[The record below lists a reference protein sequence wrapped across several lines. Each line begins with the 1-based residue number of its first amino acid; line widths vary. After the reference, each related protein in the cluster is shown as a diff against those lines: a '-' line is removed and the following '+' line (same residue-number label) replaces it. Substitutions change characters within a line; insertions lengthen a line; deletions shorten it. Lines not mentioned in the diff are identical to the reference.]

1 MCLGCLCKPL
11 HFAAICTLGSA
22 GSVVWYCEW
31 MWVHMSLKVDGC
43 ARCFAKCIVSFDAT
57 WQYRFSFLH
66 LFCNSFVLSWPD
78 WPGHATGRPA
88 SSEQHLPPASAHR
101 PKPQMLRA
109 ATIRCRCLDCSDC
122 RRATSHGTLPA
133 CAIFELDHSAESLWA
148 DWGQT
153 ESIASGRKRFVL
165 VWYVT
170 QTKRARKVLAGCLGL
185 EAPDTNNWYAWFS
198 TLSG

>member
-31 MWVHMSLKVDGC
+31 MWVHMSLKVEGC

-66 LFCNSFVLSWPD
+66 LFCNSFVLS
-78 WPGHATGRPA
+78 PGHATGRPA
-88 SSEQHLPPASAHR
+88 SSEQHLPPASAH
-101 PKPQMLRA
+101 
-109 ATIRCRCLDCSDC
+109 

-170 QTKRARKVLAGCLGL
+170 HVTQTKRARKVLAGCLGL

>member
-31 MWVHMSLKVDGC
+31 MWVHMSLKVEGC

-57 WQYRFSFLH
+57 WQIWQYRFSFLH
-66 LFCNSFVLSWPD
+66 FFCNSFVLS

-101 PKPQMLRA
+101 PKPQMLWA
-109 ATIRCRCLDCSDC
+109 ATIRCALWTAVTGEPLPMELCHRVQSSSL
-122 RRATSHGTLPA
+122 TTLRN
-133 CAIFELDHSAESLWA
+133 HY
-148 DWGQT
+148 GQT
-153 ESIASGRKRFVL
+153 E
-165 VWYVT
+165 
-170 QTKRARKVLAGCLGL
+170 ARLNQLPLAGRDLF
-185 EAPDTNNWYAWFS
+185 WFGMW
-198 TLSG
+198 LMWLRQNVREKYLQAVWD